1 MGRAERKP
9 MAPHVSPTVTGHREF
24 MLDPAIDRARRMHAR
39 VLASWAMDCL
49 CLRRDGLCVPGARH
63 GTGELGSRSYRG
75 TAPVGATR
83 ARDRVVPR
91 WTPARKH
98 AA

>member
-1 MGRAERKP
+1 MGHEERKP
-9 MAPHVSPTVTGHREF
+9 MAPHVSPSVAGHREF
-24 MLDPAIDRARRMHAR
+24 LLDPAIDRARRMHAR

-49 CLRRDGLCVPGARH
+49 CLRRDGLGVPSARA
-63 GTGELGSRSYRG
+63 GTGEFASGSYR
-75 TAPVGATR
+75 ASAAVGATR
-83 ARDRVVPR
+83 AGFKSVPR